1 MLNVYAK
8 IGELLNL
15 WTETFYFHINGS
27 EVMSLS
33 LCGLITGWVERSAL
47 VVWG

>member
-15 WTETFYFHINGS
+15 WTETFYFHINGC
-27 EVMSLS
+27 EVIICLR
-33 LCGLITGWVERSAL
+33 GLITGWIERSAL
-47 VVWG
+47 VV